1 MARIKFGMMMTDAR
15 GKLGGHVFTKA
26 KSGATIRTKVTPLNP
41 KTSAQSEAR
50 SALGANSQTW
60 RLLTETQRLAWNSAA
75 QEVSK
80 TNAFGDTYF
89 PSGKNYFTAVNN
101 NLRNIGG
108 DVLMNPPALV
118 EMPGLTSVGVDFDLL
133 AEQLDIAPDYLGN
146 DADIVLVCNATSGQS
161 AGRYNFSGKYRK
173 FNGYALAGLP
183 MNTLVYDNYV
193 SKFGVPSAGQKVS
206 FEFYLVNSTT
216 GQVSPRVTTTVLIEA

>member
-50 SALGANSQTW
+50 SVLGANSQAW
-60 RLLTETQRLAWNSAA
+60 RMLTETQRLAWNSAA

-101 NLRNIGG
+101 NIRNIGG
-108 DVLMNPPALV
+108 VIILDPPALV
-118 EMPGLTSVGVDFDLL
+118 EMPGLTSVEVDFDLL
-133 AEQLDIAPDYLGN
+133 AEQIDIAPNYIGSGSDTY
-146 DADIVLVCNATSGQS
+146 LVCNATSGQS

-173 FNGYALAGLP
+173 FSSYDLAGLP
-183 MNTLVYDNYV
+183 SNSAVYASYV

-206 FEFYLVNSTT
+206 FEFYLVNERT
-216 GQVSPRVTTTVLIEA
+216 GQASPRVTTTVLL

>member
-50 SALGANSQTW
+50 SALGANSQAW
-60 RLLTETQRLAWNSAA
+60 RTLTETQRLAWNSAA
-75 QEVSK
+75 QEISK
-80 TNAFGDTYF
+80 TNAFGDNYF
-89 PSGKNYFTAVNN
+89 PSGKNYFTAANN
-101 NLRNIGG
+101 NIRNVNGVVI
-108 DVLMNPPALV
+108 VNPPALV
-118 EMPGLTSVGVDFDLL
+118 EMPGLVSVDVDFDIL
-133 AEQLDIAPDYLGN
+133 AEQLDIAPNYVGVDT
-146 DADIVLVCNATSGQS
+146 DIILVCNATSGQS

-173 FNGYALAGLP
+173 FVGFALAGTP
-183 MNTLVYDNYV
+183 TNTAIYDMYV

-206 FEFYLVNSTT
+206 FEFYLVNQIT
-216 GQVSPRVTTTVLIEA
+216 GQVSPRVTSTVLLG

>member
-26 KSGATIRTKVTPLNP
+26 KSGATIRTKVSPLNP

-60 RLLTETQRLAWNSAA
+60 RLLSETQRLAWNSAA

-80 TNAFGDTYF
+80 TNAFGDIYF

-101 NLRNIGG
+101 NIRNVGG
-108 DVLMNPPALV
+108 VVLLNPPALV
-118 EMPGLTSVGVDFDLL
+118 NMPGLTSVGVDFDLL
-133 AEQLDIAPDYLGN
+133 AEQLDIAPKFIGDS
-146 DADIVLVCNATSGQS
+146 ASVFLVCNATSGQS

-173 FNGYALAGLP
+173 FNAYSSAGLP
-183 MNTLVYDNYV
+183 QNSVVFDDYI

-206 FEFYLVNSTT
+206 FEFYLVNELT
-216 GQVSPRVTTTVLIEA
+216 GQVSPRVTTTVLLG

>member
-50 SALGANSQTW
+50 SALGANSQAW
-60 RLLTETQRLAWNSAA
+60 RVLTETQRLAWNSAA
-75 QEVSK
+75 QEISK

-101 NLRNIGG
+101 NIRNIDGV
-108 DVLMNPPALV
+108 VLVDPPALV
-118 EMPGLTSVGVDFDLL
+118 EMPGLTSVDVDFDLV
-133 AEQLDIAPDYLGN
+133 AEQLDIAPNYIGVDT
-146 DADIVLVCNATSGQS
+146 DIVLVCNATSGQS

-173 FNGYALAGLP
+173 FMGFAIAGTP
-183 MNTLVYDNYV
+183 SNTATYDLYV

-206 FEFYLVNSTT
+206 FEFYLVNQST
-216 GQVSPRVTTTVLIEA
+216 GQVSPRVTTTRLLG

>member
-26 KSGATIRTKVTPLNP
+26 KSGATIRTKVSPLNP

-50 SALGANSQTW
+50 SALGANSQAW
-60 RLLTETQRLAWNSAA
+60 RTLTEAQRLAWNSAA

-101 NLRNIGG
+101 NLRNVGSSVIL
-108 DVLMNPPALV
+108 DPPALV
-118 EMPGLTSVGVDFDLL
+118 EMPGLTSVDVDFDLV
-133 AEQLDIAPDYLGN
+133 AEQLDIAPFYVGVDT
-146 DADIVLVCNATSGQS
+146 DIIMVCNATSGQS

-173 FNGYALAGLP
+173 FIGFSLAGAP
-183 MNTLVYDNYV
+183 NNTALYDFYV
-193 SKFGVPSAGQKVS
+193 LKFGVPSAGQKVS
-206 FEFYLVNSTT
+206 FEFYLVNQTT
-216 GQVSPRVTTTVLIEA
+216 GQVSPRVTATVLLG

>member
-50 SALGANSQTW
+50 SALGANSQAW
-60 RLLTETQRLAWNSAA
+60 RMLTETQRLAWNSAA

-101 NLRNIGG
+101 NIRNVGG
-108 DVLMNPPALV
+108 GVLVEPPALV
-118 EMPGLTSVGVDFDLL
+118 TMPGLTSVEVDLDLV
-133 AEQLDIAPDYLGN
+133 AEQLDIAPNLIGD
-146 DADIVLVCNATSGQS
+146 DAGIVLVCNATSGQS
-161 AGRYNFSGKYRK
+161 SGRYNFSGKYRK
-173 FNGYALAGLP
+173 FNAYSAAGLP
-183 MNTLVYDNYV
+183 QNTKIYDDYV

-206 FEFYLVNSTT
+206 FEFYLVNPDT
-216 GQVSPRVTTTVLIEA
+216 GQVSPRVTATVLLG

>member
-50 SALGANSQTW
+50 SALGANSQAW
-60 RLLTETQRLAWNSAA
+60 RTLSEVQRLAWNSAA

-101 NLRNIGG
+101 NIRNVGSQIL
-108 DVLMNPPALV
+108 VAPPALV
-118 EMPGLTSVGVDFDLL
+118 QMPGLTSVEVDFDLV
-133 AEQLDIAPDYLGN
+133 AEQLDIAPNFVGDEAG
-146 DADIVLVCNATSGQS
+146 IVLVCNATSGQS

-173 FNGYALAGLP
+173 FDVYALAGSPL
-183 MNTLVYDNYV
+183 NTLVFDSYV

-206 FEFYLVNSTT
+206 FEFYLVK
-216 GQVSPRVTTTVLIEA
+216 

>member
-50 SALGANSQTW
+50 SALGANSQAW
-60 RLLTETQRLAWNSAA
+60 RTLTETQRLAWNSAA
-75 QEVSK
+75 QEISK

-101 NLRNIGG
+101 NLRNIGSQ
-108 DVLMNPPALV
+108 VLVDPPALV
-118 EMPGLTSVGVDFDLL
+118 EMPGLISVEVDLDLL
-133 AEQLDIAPDYLGN
+133 AEQLDIAPNSVGN
-146 DADIVLVCNATSGQS
+146 EVGVVLVCNATSGQS

-173 FNGYALAGLP
+173 FDGFALAGLP
-183 MNTLVYDNYV
+183 SNTVTFDSYV
-193 SKFGVPSAGQKVS
+193 SKFGLPSAGQKVS
-206 FEFYLVNSTT
+206 FEFYLVHATT
-216 GQVSPRVTTTVLIEA
+216 GQVSPRVTATVLLA

>member
-50 SALGANSQTW
+50 SSLGANSQAW
-60 RLLTETQRLAWNSAA
+60 RTLSETQRLAWNSAA

-101 NLRNIGG
+101 NLRNVGSQILV
-108 DVLMNPPALV
+108 DPPALV
-118 EMPGLTSVGVDFDLL
+118 QMPGLTSVEVDLDLV
-133 AEQLDIAPDYLGN
+133 AEQLDIAPNFVGDEVG
-146 DADIVLVCNATSGQS
+146 IILVCNATSGQS

-173 FNGYALAGLP
+173 FNGYALGGLP
-183 MNTLVYDNYV
+183 QNTAVYDDYV
-193 SKFGVPSAGQKVS
+193 SKFGVPSVGQKVS
-206 FEFYLVNSTT
+206 FEFYLVNAVT
-216 GQVSPRVTTTVLIEA
+216 GQVSPRVTTTVLLA

>member
-50 SALGANSQTW
+50 SALGANSQAW
-60 RLLTETQRLAWNSAA
+60 RMLSENQRLAWNSAA

-101 NLRNIGG
+101 NLRNVGG
-108 DVLMNPPALV
+108 AIRLDPPALV
-118 EMPGLTSVGVDFDLL
+118 EMPGLTSVEVDFDLV
-133 AEQLDIAPDYLGN
+133 AEQLDIAPNYIG
-146 DADIVLVCNATSGQS
+146 ASSDIVLVCNATSGQS

-173 FNGYALAGLP
+173 FDGYPLEGLP
-183 MNTLVYDNYV
+183 LNTLAFDSYV
-193 SKFGVPSAGQKVS
+193 SKFGLPSAGQKVS
-206 FEFYLVNSTT
+206 FEFYLVNEIT
-216 GQVSPRVTTTVLIEA
+216 GQVSPRVTATVLLG

>member
-50 SALGANSQTW
+50 SALSANSQAW
-60 RLLTETQRLAWNSAA
+60 RTLTENQRLAWNSAA

-101 NLRNIGG
+101 NLRNVGG
-108 DVLMNPPALV
+108 LVILDPPALV
-118 EMPGLTSVGVDFDLL
+118 EMPGLTSVEIDFDLV
-133 AEQLDIAPDYLGN
+133 AEQLDIAPNYIGADG
-146 DADIVLVCNATSGQS
+146 DIVLVCNATSGQS

-173 FNGYALAGLP
+173 FDAFALVGLP
-183 MNTLVYDNYV
+183 SNTLIFDSYV

-206 FEFYLVNSTT
+206 FEFYLVNGLT
-216 GQVSPRVTTTVLIEA
+216 GQVSPRVTTTVLLG

>member
-50 SALGANSQTW
+50 SALGANSQAW
-60 RLLTETQRLAWNSAA
+60 RNLTEVQRLAWNSAA
-75 QEVSK
+75 QEISK

-101 NLRNIGG
+101 NLRNIGAS
-108 DVLMNPPALV
+108 VILNPPALI
-118 EMPGLTSVGVDFDLL
+118 EMPGLTSVEVDFDFV
-133 AEQLDIAPDYLGN
+133 AEQIDITPNFIGG
-146 DADIVLVCNATSGQS
+146 DANTILVCNATSGQS

-173 FNGYALAGLP
+173 FNAYTAEALPQNSLI
-183 MNTLVYDNYV
+183 YDDYI
-193 SKFGVPSAGQKVS
+193 SKFGTPSAGQKVS
-206 FEFYLVNSTT
+206 FEFYLVNAVT
-216 GQVSPRVTTTVLIEA
+216 GQVSPRVTTTVLLG

>member
-41 KTSAQSEAR
+41 KSSAQSEAR
-50 SALGANSQTW
+50 SALGANSQAW
-60 RLLTETQRLAWNSAA
+60 RTLTETQRLAWNSAA

-101 NLRNIGG
+101 NLRNVGSLVIL
-108 DVLMNPPALV
+108 DPPALV
-118 EMPGLTSVGVDFDLL
+118 EMPGLTSVDVDFDLL
-133 AEQLDIAPDYLGN
+133 AEQLDIAPFYVGVDT
-146 DADIVLVCNATSGQS
+146 DIICVCNATSGQS

-173 FNGYALAGLP
+173 FSGFSLAGLP
-183 MNTLVYDNYV
+183 NNTAIYDFYV

-206 FEFYLVNSTT
+206 FEFYLVNQKT
-216 GQVSPRVTTTVLIEA
+216 GQVSPRVTATVLLG

>member
-41 KTSAQSEAR
+41 RTSAQSEAR
-50 SALGANSQTW
+50 SALGSNSQAW
-60 RLLTETQRLAWNSAA
+60 RMLTETQRLAWNSAA

-101 NLRNIGG
+101 NLRNVGG
-108 DVLMNPPALV
+108 AVLENPPALV
-118 EMPGLTSVGVDFDLL
+118 EMPGLTSVEVDFDLL
-133 AEQLDIAPDYLGN
+133 AEQLDIAPNFVGN
-146 DADIVLVCNATSGQS
+146 SIDAVLVCNATSGQS

-173 FNGYALAGLP
+173 FDYFALTGLP
-183 MNTLVYDNYV
+183 SNTLLFDRYV

-206 FEFYLVNSTT
+206 FEFYLVNQTT
-216 GQVSPRVTTTVLIEA
+216 GQVSPRVTATVLLG

>member
-50 SALGANSQTW
+50 GALSANSQAW
-60 RLLTETQRLAWNSAA
+60 RTLTENQRLAWNSAA

-101 NLRNIGG
+101 NLRNVGG
-108 DVLMNPPALV
+108 AILVEPPALV
-118 EMPGLTSVGVDFDLL
+118 EMPGLTSVEIDFDLT
-133 AEQLDIAPDYLGN
+133 AEQLDIAPN
-146 DADIVLVCNATSGQS
+146 
-161 AGRYNFSGKYRK
+161 
-173 FNGYALAGLP
+173 
-183 MNTLVYDNYV
+183 
-193 SKFGVPSAGQKVS
+193 
-206 FEFYLVNSTT
+206 
-216 GQVSPRVTTTVLIEA
+216 

>member
-26 KSGATIRTKVTPLNP
+26 KSGATIRTKVSPLNP

-50 SALGANSQTW
+50 SALGANSQAW
-60 RLLTETQRLAWNSAA
+60 RTLSETQRLAWNSAA

-101 NLRNIGG
+101 NLRNVGSQILV
-108 DVLMNPPALV
+108 DPPALV
-118 EMPGLTSVGVDFDLL
+118 QMPGLTSVQVDLDLL
-133 AEQLDIAPDYLGN
+133 AEQLDIAPSYVGDE
-146 DADIVLVCNATSGQS
+146 ADIMLVCNATSGQS

-183 MNTLVYDNYV
+183 QDTVVYDDYV
-193 SKFGVPSAGQKVS
+193 SKFGVPSPGQKVS
-206 FEFYLVNSTT
+206 FEFYLVHAVT
-216 GQVSPRVTTTVLIEA
+216 GQVSPRVTNTVLLV

>member
-50 SALGANSQTW
+50 SALGANSQAW
-60 RLLTETQRLAWNSAA
+60 RMLTETQRLAWNSAA

-101 NLRNIGG
+101 NIRNIGG
-108 DVLMNPPALV
+108 LVVLDPPALV
-118 EMPGLTSVGVDFDLL
+118 EMPGLTSVEVDFDLV
-133 AEQLDIAPDYLGN
+133 AEQLDIAPNYIGADV
-146 DADIVLVCNATSGQS
+146 DIVLVCNATSGQS

-173 FNGYALAGLP
+173 FDGYALSGLP
-183 MNTLVYDNYV
+183 SNTDIFDSYV
-193 SKFGVPSAGQKVS
+193 SKFGLPSAGQKVS
-206 FEFYLVNSTT
+206 FEFYLVNALT
-216 GQVSPRVTTTVLIEA
+216 GQVSPRVTTTVLLG

>member
-50 SALGANSQTW
+50 SALGANSQAW
-60 RLLTETQRLAWNSAA
+60 RTLSETQRLAWNSAA

-101 NLRNIGG
+101 NLRNIGASN
-108 DVLMNPPALV
+108 LANPPALI

-133 AEQLDIAPDYLGN
+133 AEQIDIAPNSFGDSEN
-146 DADIVLVCNATSGQS
+146 VMLVCTATSGLS

-173 FNGYALAGLP
+173 FDGYALAGTP
-183 MNTLVYDNYV
+183 VNTVVYDAYV
-193 SKFGVPSAGQKVS
+193 AKFGIPSAGQKVS
-206 FEFYLVNSTT
+206 FEFYLIHELT
-216 GQVSPRVTTTVLIEA
+216 GQVSPRVTTTVLLG

>member
-1 MARIKFGMMMTDAR
+1 MERIKFGMMMTDAR

-50 SALGANSQTW
+50 SALGANSQAW
-60 RLLTETQRLAWNSAA
+60 RTLSETQRLAWNSAA

-101 NLRNIGG
+101 NLRNVGSSVIL
-108 DVLMNPPALV
+108 DPPVLV
-118 EMPGLTSVGVDFDLL
+118 EMAGLTSVQVDFDLL
-133 AEQLDIAPDYLGN
+133 AEQIDIAPVLVGN
-146 DADIVLVCNATSGQS
+146 AGDTFLVCNATSGLS
-161 AGRYNFSGKYRK
+161 AGRFNFSGKYRK
-173 FNGYALAGLP
+173 FNAYAPEGLP
-183 MNTLVYDNYV
+183 INTVIYDDYV
-193 SKFGVPSAGQKVS
+193 SKFGVPSAGQKVC
-206 FEFYLVNSTT
+206 FEFYLVHAVT
-216 GQVSPRVTTTVLIEA
+216 GQVSPRVTTTVLLG

>member
-50 SALGANSQTW
+50 SALGANSQAW
-60 RLLTETQRLAWNSAA
+60 RTLTETQRLAWNSAS

-108 DVLMNPPALV
+108 SVILEPPALV
-118 EMPGLTSVGVDFDLL
+118 EMPGLTSVDVNFDLL
-133 AEQLDIAPDYLGN
+133 AEQLDIAPNYVG
-146 DADIVLVCNATSGQS
+146 ADVNIVLVCNATSGLS

-173 FNGYALAGLP
+173 FAGFSLAGTP
-183 MNTLVYDNYV
+183 NSSAIYDLYV

-206 FEFYLVNSTT
+206 FEFYLVNELT
-216 GQVSPRVTTTVLIEA
+216 GQVSPRVTATVLLG

>member
-1 MARIKFGMMMTDAR
+1 MMMTDAR

-26 KSGATIRTKVTPLNP
+26 KSGSTIRTKVTPLNP

-60 RLLTETQRLAWNSAA
+60 RLLSESQRLAWNSAA

-101 NLRNIGG
+101 NIRNVGG
-108 DVLMNPPALV
+108 LLLLEPPALV
-118 EMPGLTSVGVDFDLL
+118 NMPGLTSVGVDFDLL
-133 AEQLDIAPDYLGN
+133 AEQIDIAPNFVGDE
-146 DADIVLVCNATSGQS
+146 DQIILVCNATSGQS

-183 MNTLVYDNYV
+183 QNTAIYDDYV

-206 FEFYLVNSTT
+206 FEFYLVNPNT
-216 GQVSPRVTTTVLIEA
+216 GQVSPRVTTTVLLG

>member
-50 SALGANSQTW
+50 SALGANSQAW
-60 RLLTETQRLAWNSAA
+60 RTLSETQRLAWNSAA

-101 NLRNIGG
+101 NLRNVGG
-108 DVLMNPPALV
+108 SVILDPPALV
-118 EMPGLTSVGVDFDLL
+118 EMPGLTSVDVDFDLV
-133 AEQLDIAPDYLGN
+133 AEQLDIAPFYVGVDT
-146 DADIVLVCNATSGQS
+146 DIIMVCNATSGQS

-173 FNGYALAGLP
+173 FIGFSLAGAP
-183 MNTLVYDNYV
+183 NNTALYDFYV
-193 SKFGVPSAGQKVS
+193 LKFGVPSAGQKVS
-206 FEFYLVNSTT
+206 FEFYLVNQTT
-216 GQVSPRVTTTVLIEA
+216 GQVSPRVTATVLLG

>member
-50 SALGANSQTW
+50 STLGANSQAW
-60 RLLTETQRLAWNSAA
+60 RMLTENQRLAWNSASQA
-75 QEVSK
+75 VSK

-101 NLRNIGG
+101 NLRNIGAG
-108 DVLMNPPALV
+108 PLLDPPALV
-118 EMPGLTSVGVDFDLL
+118 EMPGLTSVEVDFDIV
-133 AEQLDIAPDYLGN
+133 AEQLDIAPNYIGIDS
-146 DADIVLVCNATSGQS
+146 DIFLVCNATSGQS

-173 FNGYALAGLP
+173 FDGFTLSGLP
-183 MNTLVYDNYV
+183 SNTLIFDSYV
-193 SKFGVPSAGQKVS
+193 SKFGLPSAGQKVS
-206 FEFYLVNSTT
+206 FEFYLVSAIT
-216 GQVSPRVTTTVLIEA
+216 GQVSPRVTATVLLG

>member
-50 SALGANSQTW
+50 SALGANSQAW
-60 RLLTETQRLAWNSAA
+60 RMLSETQRLAWNSAA
-75 QEVSK
+75 QEISK

-101 NLRNIGG
+101 NIRNVGG
-108 DVLMNPPALV
+108 SVILDPPALV
-118 EMPGLTSVGVDFDLL
+118 EMPSLTSVDVDFDLL
-133 AEQLDIAPDYLGN
+133 AEAIDIAPHYVGVDTN
-146 DADIVLVCNATSGQS
+146 IILVCNATSGQS

-173 FNGYALAGLP
+173 FTGFSLAGAP
-183 MNTLVYDNYV
+183 NNTAIYDWYV
-193 SKFGVPSAGQKVS
+193 SKFGAPSAGQKVS
-206 FEFYLVNSTT
+206 FEFYLVNEIT
-216 GQVSPRVTTTVLIEA
+216 GQVSPRVTNTALLT

>member
-50 SALGANSQTW
+50 SALSANSQAW
-60 RLLTETQRLAWNSAA
+60 RMLSENQRLAWNSAA

-89 PSGKNYFTAVNN
+89 PSGKNYFTQINN
-101 NLRNIGG
+101 NLRNVGG
-108 DVLMNPPALV
+108 DVRLDPPALV
-118 EMPGLTSVGVDFDLL
+118 EMPGLNSVAVDFDLV
-133 AEQLDIAPDYLGN
+133 AEQLDIAPDFIGIS
-146 DADIVLVCNATSGQS
+146 DDIVLVCNATSGQS

-173 FNGYALAGLP
+173 FDGYALEGLP
-183 MNTLVYDNYV
+183 LNTLVFDSYV
-193 SKFGVPSAGQKVS
+193 SKFGLPSAGQKVS
-206 FEFYLVNSTT
+206 FEFYLVNKIT
-216 GQVSPRVTTTVLIEA
+216 GQVSPRVTTTVLLG

>member
-50 SALGANSQTW
+50 SALGANSQAW
-60 RLLTETQRLAWNSAA
+60 RTLSETQRLAWNSAA

-101 NLRNIGG
+101 NLRNINE
-108 DVLMNPPALV
+108 DILLNPPSLV
-118 EMPGLTSVGVDFDLL
+118 TMPGLLSVQVDFDLL
-133 AEQLDIAPDYLGN
+133 AEQIDIAPASSGDLDN
-146 DADIVLVCNATSGQS
+146 TVLVCNATSGFS

-173 FNGYALAGLP
+173 FNAYSASGLP
-183 MNTLVYDNYV
+183 QNTAIYDDYI
-193 SKFGVPSAGQKVS
+193 SKFGTPSVGQKVS
-206 FEFYLVNSTT
+206 FEFYLVNQLT
-216 GQVSPRVTTTVLIEA
+216 GQVSPRVTTTVLLG

>member
-50 SALGANSQTW
+50 SALGANSQAW
-60 RLLTETQRLAWNSAA
+60 RMLTEAQRLAWNSAA

-108 DVLMNPPALV
+108 DVLMNPPALL
-118 EMPGLTSVGVDFDLL
+118 EMPGLTSVEVDFDLL
-133 AEQLDIAPDYLGN
+133 AEQIDIAPIHYGN
-146 DADIVLVCNATSGQS
+146 LAGCFLVCNATSGQS

-173 FNGYALAGLP
+173 FNAYSSEALPL
-183 MNTLVYDNYV
+183 NTAIYDDYV

-206 FEFYLVNSTT
+206 FEFYLVNDTT
-216 GQVSPRVTTTVLIEA
+216 GQVSPRVTTTVLLG

>member
-50 SALGANSQTW
+50 SALGANSQAW
-60 RLLTETQRLAWNSAA
+60 RMLTEAQRLAWNSAA

-101 NLRNIGG
+101 NIRNVGG
-108 DVLMNPPALV
+108 VVLLDPPALV
-118 EMPGLTSVGVDFDLL
+118 NMPGLTSVEVDFDLL
-133 AEQLDIAPDYLGN
+133 AEQLDIAPNFIGDE
-146 DADIVLVCNATSGQS
+146 DQIILVCNATSGQS

-173 FNGYALAGLP
+173 FNSYSLAGLP
-183 MNTLVYDNYV
+183 QDTAVYDDYI
-193 SKFGVPSAGQKVS
+193 SKFGAPSAGQKVS
-206 FEFYLVNSTT
+206 FEFYLVNPHT
-216 GQVSPRVTTTVLIEA
+216 GQVSPRVTNTVHLV

>member
-50 SALGANSQTW
+50 SALGANSQAW
-60 RLLTETQRLAWNSAA
+60 RMLTENQRLAWNSAA

-89 PSGKNYFTAVNN
+89 PSGKNYFTAINN
-101 NLRNIGG
+101 NLRNVGG
-108 DVLMNPPALV
+108 AIIVDPPALV
-118 EMPGLTSVGVDFDLL
+118 EMPGLTSVEVDLDLL
-133 AEQLDIAPDYLGN
+133 AEQLDIAPNYIGN
-146 DADIVLVCNATSGQS
+146 SADIVLVCNATSGQS

-173 FNGYALAGLP
+173 FNAYALAGLP
-183 MNTLVYDNYV
+183 QNTAIYDDYV

-206 FEFYLVNSTT
+206 FEFYLVNEIT
-216 GQVSPRVTTTVLIEA
+216 GQVSPRVTATVLLG

>member
-50 SALGANSQTW
+50 SALGANSQAW
-60 RLLTETQRLAWNSAA
+60 RTLTEVQRLAWNSAA

-101 NLRNIGG
+101 NLRNVGVEI
-108 DVLMNPPALV
+108 LINPPALV
-118 EMPGLTSVGVDFDLL
+118 AMGVLTSVGVDFDFL
-133 AEQLDIAPDYLGN
+133 AEQIDIAPNFIGDSAN
-146 DADIVLVCNATSGQS
+146 IVLVCNATSGQS

-173 FNGYALAGLP
+173 FNAYAVEGLP
-183 MNTLVYDNYV
+183 QNTALYNDYV
-193 SKFGVPSAGQKVS
+193 SKFGAPSEGQKVS
-206 FEFYLVNSTT
+206 FEFYLVNIST
-216 GQVSPRVTTTVLIEA
+216 GQVSPRVTTTVLLG

>member
-50 SALGANSQTW
+50 GALGANSQAW
-60 RLLTETQRLAWNSAA
+60 RNIAETQRLAWNSAA

-101 NLRNIGG
+101 NLRNIGQSPVAAPP
-108 DVLMNPPALV
+108 VLAT
-118 EMPGLTSVGVDFDLL
+118 MPGLVTVEVEFDFI
-133 AEQLDIAPDYLGN
+133 AEQINIAPVITGDVQ
-146 DADIVLVCNATSGQS
+146 DCFLVCNATSGAS

-173 FNGYALAGLP
+173 FNAYSAAGLP
-183 MNTLVYDNYV
+183 QNTAIYDDYV
-193 SKFGVPSAGQKVS
+193 SKFGAPSEGQKVS
-206 FEFYLVNSTT
+206 FEFYLVNGIT
-216 GQVSPRVTTTVLIEA
+216 GQVSPRVTTTVLLG

>member
-50 SALGANSQTW
+50 SALGANSQAW
-60 RLLTETQRLAWNSAA
+60 RTLSEAQRLAWNSAA

-89 PSGKNYFTAVNN
+89 PSGKNYFTAINN
-101 NLRNIGG
+101 NLRNIGSQIL
-108 DVLMNPPALV
+108 VEPPALV
-118 EMPGLTSVGVDFDLL
+118 EMPGLTSVDVDFDIV
-133 AEQLDIAPDYLGN
+133 AGQLDIAPFFVGVDTN
-146 DADIVLVCNATSGQS
+146 ITLVCNATSGQS

-173 FNGYALAGLP
+173 FGGFSLAGTP
-183 MNTLVYDNYV
+183 NNTALYDMYV
-193 SKFGVPSAGQKVS
+193 LKFGVPSAGQKVS
-206 FEFYLVNSTT
+206 FEFYLVNEVT
-216 GQVSPRVTTTVLIEA
+216 GQVSPRVTTTILLG

>member
-50 SALGANSQTW
+50 SALGANSQAW
-60 RLLTETQRLAWNSAA
+60 RMLTEAQRLAWNSAA

-80 TNAFGDTYF
+80 TNAIGDTYF

-101 NLRNIGG
+101 NLRNVGG
-108 DVLMNPPALV
+108 GILVSPPALV
-118 EMPGLTSVGVDFDLL
+118 EMPGLISVEVDFDLV
-133 AEQLDIAPDYLGN
+133 AEQLDIAPNFIGSDS
-146 DADIVLVCNATSGQS
+146 DIVLVCNATSGQS

-173 FNGYALAGLP
+173 FSGFSLSGTPA
-183 MNTLVYDNYV
+183 NTAVYDMYV

-206 FEFYLVNSTT
+206 FEFYLVNQLT
-216 GQVSPRVTTTVLIEA
+216 GQVSPRVTATVLLG

>member
-26 KSGATIRTKVTPLNP
+26 KSGSTIRTKVTPLNP

-60 RLLTETQRLAWNSAA
+60 RLLSESQRLAWNSAA

-101 NLRNIGG
+101 NIRNVGG
-108 DVLMNPPALV
+108 LLLLEPPALV
-118 EMPGLTSVGVDFDLL
+118 NMPGLTSVGVDFDLL
-133 AEQLDIAPDYLGN
+133 AEQIDIAPNFVGDE
-146 DADIVLVCNATSGQS
+146 DQIILVCNATSGQS

-183 MNTLVYDNYV
+183 QNTAIYDDYV

-206 FEFYLVNSTT
+206 FEFYLVNPNT
-216 GQVSPRVTTTVLIEA
+216 GQVSPRVTTTVLLG

>member
-50 SALGANSQTW
+50 SALGANSQAW
-60 RLLTETQRLAWNSAA
+60 RILSETQRLAWNSAA

-101 NLRNIGG
+101 NIRNVGG
-108 DVLMNPPALV
+108 EVLVSPPALV
-118 EMPGLTSVGVDFDLL
+118 EVPGLTSVEVDFDLL
-133 AEQLDIAPDYLGN
+133 AEQLDIAPNFIGN
-146 DADIVLVCNATSGQS
+146 SIDVVLVCNATSGQS

-173 FNGYALAGLP
+173 FDGYALTGLP
-183 MNTLVYDNYV
+183 QNTAIYDAYV

-206 FEFYLVNSTT
+206 FEFYLVNQTT
-216 GQVSPRVTTTVLIEA
+216 GQVSPRVTATVLLG

>member
-50 SALGANSQTW
+50 SALGANSQAW
-60 RLLTETQRLAWNSAA
+60 RMLTENQRLAWNSAA
-75 QEVSK
+75 QEISK

-89 PSGKNYFTAVNN
+89 PSGKNYFTAINN
-101 NLRNIGG
+101 NLRNVGG
-108 DVLMNPPALV
+108 AFRLDPPALV
-118 EMPGLTSVGVDFDLL
+118 EMPGLTSVEVDFDIV
-133 AEQLDIAPDYLGN
+133 AEQLDIAPNYIGA

-173 FNGYALAGLP
+173 FDGFALSGLP
-183 MNTLVYDNYV
+183 SNTLIFDSYV
-193 SKFGVPSAGQKVS
+193 SKFGLP
-206 FEFYLVNSTT
+206 
-216 GQVSPRVTTTVLIEA
+216 

>member
-101 NLRNIGG
+101 NIRNVGG
-108 DVLMNPPALV
+108 VVLLDPPALV
-118 EMPGLTSVGVDFDLL
+118 NMPGLTSVEVDFDLL
-133 AEQLDIAPDYLGN
+133 AEQLDIAPNFIGDE
-146 DADIVLVCNATSGQS
+146 DQIILVCNATSGQS

-173 FNGYALAGLP
+173 FNSYSLAGLP
-183 MNTLVYDNYV
+183 QDTAVYDDYI
-193 SKFGVPSAGQKVS
+193 SKFGAPSAGQKVS
-206 FEFYLVNSTT
+206 FEFYLVNPHT
-216 GQVSPRVTTTVLIEA
+216 GQVSPRVTNTVHLV